1 MMSKAHI
8 KDILLKLEGV
18 SDLLAYTATDNP
30 ALFVLQNNL
39 NECVEELYGIVGD
52 EEQTSCVG

>member
-1 MMSKAHI
+1 MMSKTHS

-18 SDLLAYTATDNP
+18 SDLLTYTATDNP
-30 ALFVLQNNL
+30 ELFVLQNNL